1 MKSHCFLSLIASMT
15 LLAGCPVT
23 SIPPSL
29 PSSRTLSEPV
39 PEQAAGPY
47 VHAPSKVTFPEV
59 VAGFTRDQILRFD
72 SAGLDVGVGYNL
84 AELPC
89 GAAVT
94 VFVAP
99 APSMTYLMAD
109 PAAVQS
115 TQADFLQRYFGASRA
130 EIPKHHPG
138 AQILSEGPAV
148 LRNPAERAG
157 LRALFSFTDVFAHIR
172 QPVLSELDV
181 FILQKTWF
189 VKYRVTYPEA
199 CGAAMSPRV
208 AAFMAAFSWPDG
220 A

>member
-1 MKSHCFLSLIASMT
+1 

-23 SIPPSL
+23 SIPPSR
-29 PSSRTLSEPV
+29 PSSHTLSEPV
-39 PEQAAGPY
+39 PEPATGPY
-47 VHAPSKVTFPEV
+47 VHAPSKVTFREV
-59 VAGFTRDQILRFD
+59 VAGFARDRILRFD

-99 APSMTYLMAD
+99 APRMTYLMAD

-115 TQADFLQRYFGASRA
+115 TQADFLQRYFAASRA
-130 EIPKHHPG
+130 EIPKFHPG

-157 LRALFSFTDVFAHIR
+157 LKALFSFSE
-172 QPVLSELDV
+172 SELDV
-181 FILQKTWF
+181 FIFHKAWF

-199 CGAAMSPRV
+199 CAAAMSPRV
-208 AAFMAAFSWPDG
+208 AAFMAAFAWPDG

>member
-1 MKSHCFLSLIASMT
+1 MT
-15 LLAGCPVT
+15 LLTGCPVT
-23 SIPPSL
+23 SIPPSR
-29 PSSRTLSEPV
+29 PSLHTLSEPV

-47 VHAPSKVTFPEV
+47 VHAPSKVTFPQE
-59 VAGFTRDQILRFD
+59 VAGFARDRILRFD
-72 SAGLDVGVGYNL
+72 SAGLDVDVGYNL

-99 APSMTYLMAD
+99 APRMIYLMAD

-115 TQADFLQRYFGASRA
+115 TQADFLQRYFAASRG

-157 LRALFSFTDVFAHIR
+157 LRALFSFTDVFAHVR

-181 FILQKTWF
+181 FVLQKTWF
-189 VKYRVTYPEA
+189 VKYRATYPEA

-208 AAFMAAFSWPDG
+208 AAFMAAFAWPDG

>member
-59 VAGFTRDQILRFD
+59 VAGFTRDR
-72 SAGLDVGVGYNL
+72 
-84 AELPC
+84 
-89 GAAVT
+89 
-94 VFVAP
+94 
-99 APSMTYLMAD
+99 
-109 PAAVQS
+109 
-115 TQADFLQRYFGASRA
+115 
-130 EIPKHHPG
+130 
-138 AQILSEGPAV
+138 ILSEGAAV
-148 LRNPAERAG
+148 LHNPAERAG

-181 FILQKTWF
+181 FILEKAWF
-189 VKYRVTYPEA
+189 VKYRATYPEA
-199 CGAAMSPRV
+199 CAAAMSSRV
-208 AAFMAAFSWPDG
+208 SAFMAALAWPDG